1 MNDNNFIET
10 INKMRSNKPI
20 FVMQALL
27 QGIDE
32 NITDESFIEEI
43 RQYKNNEICL
53 LNVPIGYV
61 ATAALD
67 VLGSEKYIGNNEYI
81 PEYILKMIKE
91 FKNQKSKTDK

>member
-1 MNDNNFIET
+1 MNDNNFIEN

-81 PEYILKMIKE
+81 LKMIKE
-91 FKNQKSKTDK
+91 FKNQKSKADK

>member
-1 MNDNNFIET
+1 
-10 INKMRSNKPI
+10 MRSNKPI

-61 ATAALD
+61 ATATLD
-67 VLGSEKYIGNNEYI
+67 VLGSEKYIGNN
-81 PEYILKMIKE
+81 EYILKMIKE

>member
-1 MNDNNFIET
+1 MNDNSFIET

-32 NITDESFIEEI
+32 NITDESFIKEI
-43 RQYKNNEICL
+43 KQYKNNEICL

-81 PEYILKMIKE
+81 LKMIKE

>member
-1 MNDNNFIET
+1 MNNDNFIET
-10 INKMRSNKPI
+10 INKMKSNNPI
-20 FVMQALL
+20 FVMQAIL

-32 NITDESFIEEI
+32 NITDESFVEEI

-67 VLGSEKYIGNNEYI
+67 VLGSEKYNGNNEYI
-81 PEYILKMIKE
+81 LEMIKE
-91 FKNQKSKTDK
+91 FKNQKSKAGK